1 MKNVIYLIII
11 LSIFS
16 FSCNETVISGP
27 PITSTNDFPNSQGSY
42 WEYLVTDSLD
52 NSTDTLRIIISGETT
67 ISTGEAV
74 TIWQM
79 NYPGRTDS
87 NYVLFN
93 RDTVKIFE
101 DKEYLIENIKIVFP
115 LRTGTGWRGDF
126 ITDTSYVSRVTDL
139 SLPAGNFNPVFVIER
154 EYGGFNEYRNM
165 TIWFAA
171 GIGIIKLNKREVGF
185 EHSNESWELLSFEI
199 K

>member
-1 MKNVIYLIII
+1 MKNIIYIVII
-11 LSIFS
+11 LSVFS
-16 FSCNETVISGP
+16 LSCKETVISGP
-27 PITSTNDFPNSQGSY
+27 PQTSTSDFPNNQGSNWVY
-42 WEYLVTDSLD
+42 FVEDSLN
-52 NSTDTLRIIISGETT
+52 NSTDTLRILINGETT
-67 ISTGEAV
+67 ISTGEGV

-79 NYPGRTDS
+79 NYTGRTDS

-115 LRTGTGWRGDF
+115 LRTGVGWRGDF
-126 ITDTSYVSRVTDL
+126 ITDTSYVSRITDL
-139 SLPAGNFNPVFVIER
+139 SVPAGNFNKVFVIER
-154 EYGGFNEYRNM
+154 EYGGFNEYKNM

-171 GIGIIKLNKREVGF
+171 GIGILKLSKREIGF
-185 EHSNESWELLSFEI
+185 DFRNETWELLSYEI